1 MEQELVNVK
10 LNPEEWKLVAG
21 LRDIPSSPLRDL
33 MQEMMVALVDYVR
46 EPRCAE
52 IQADGVPCETPAADC
67 EQCLRV
73 KELLFTLRRG
83 IPKA

>member
-33 MQEMMVALVDYVR
+33 MQEMIVALVDYVR

-52 IQADGVPCETPAADC
+52 IQANGVPCETPAADC
-67 EQCLRV
+67 EQCLKV

>member
-1 MEQELVNVK
+1 MEQVLVNVK

-83 IPKA
+83 IAKA